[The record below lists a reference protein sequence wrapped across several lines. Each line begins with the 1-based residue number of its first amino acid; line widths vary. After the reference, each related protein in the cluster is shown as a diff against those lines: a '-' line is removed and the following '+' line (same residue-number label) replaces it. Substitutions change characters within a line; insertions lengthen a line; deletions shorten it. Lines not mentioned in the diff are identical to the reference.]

1 MWRWDEVVA
10 CLEGVFIDEKKEK
23 SSAQKHHITEY
34 LHRVPYDNPA
44 PQFRLGSHME

>member
-23 SSAQKHHITEY
+23 SSAQKSTILLNT
-34 LHRVPYDNPA
+34 RIPYDNPA